1 MFFAYPFFVVVVVV
15 VVWLKNVS
23 FTYSTSHILLASSTT
38 LFPSFVFVA
47 TTTFAHSFSRHV
59 HAKQSNPFTTRV
71 RFFSFIAA
79 STAFST
85 IPMPLLFSFSISFV
99 APSTVPTTHD
109 SAANAAATTS
119 SLSFTSFTSS
129 TPLVVKVVVARSSA
143 SRIAPTTA
151 TNLSSSWSRSASA
164 ANATR
169 LCVCF
174 FGCACDVISSRIC
187 STGFILCSTIGWFF
201 FFFASSSSS
210 SSSSSFVCVLCDVFY
225 PSKKE
230 EEKKRFSLRESFS
243 LFLLSPSRTSDSSL
257 PSSLIVHR
265 GSLSLSLCAK
275 IARLS
280 NTALAFYMV

>member
-1 MFFAYPFFVVVVVV
+1 MFFAYPFVVVVVVVV

-38 LFPSFVFVA
+38 LFPSSVFVA

-59 HAKQSNPFTTRV
+59 HAKQSNPFTTAV

-119 SLSFTSFTSS
+119 SLSFTSFISSSSKS

-187 STGFILCSTIGWFF
+187 STGFI
-201 FFFASSSSS
+201 
-210 SSSSSFVCVLCDVFY
+210 
-225 PSKKE
+225 
-230 EEKKRFSLRESFS
+230 
-243 LFLLSPSRTSDSSL
+243 
-257 PSSLIVHR
+257 
-265 GSLSLSLCAK
+265 
-275 IARLS
+275 
-280 NTALAFYMV
+280 AFYRMMMVLLLRVVVVVIIVVRVCFM